1 MLQIRMQLDMYNYL
15 TLYIIEV
22 LVYNYYVI
30 ITVLNRVHTF
40 RLKHA
45 LQEVMKARVA

>member
-1 MLQIRMQLDMYNYL
+1 MLQLRMHL